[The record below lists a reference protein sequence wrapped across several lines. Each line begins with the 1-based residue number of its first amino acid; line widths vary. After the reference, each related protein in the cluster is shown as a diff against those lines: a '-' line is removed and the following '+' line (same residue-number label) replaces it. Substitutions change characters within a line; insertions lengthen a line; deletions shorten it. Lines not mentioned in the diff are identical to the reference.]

1 MYNFIPFPLHNQL
14 LFWQV
19 VLSLNCFMKIRILG
33 NRVRLRLS
41 QSEVA
46 QIGRLESVEES
57 TNFGENTFS
66 YVLAVHEM
74 DQHIH
79 ANYEGGSIQIS
90 IPKAMAQN
98 WADSDEVGI
107 QTPSDYSP
115 FILIEKDFKCL
126 TVREGEDE
134 SDMFYN
140 PNSTC

>member
-1 MYNFIPFPLHNQL
+1 
-14 LFWQV
+14 
-19 VLSLNCFMKIRILG
+19 MKIRILG

-46 QIGRLESVEES
+46 QIGQFKSVKES
-57 TNFGENTFS
+57 TQFGENTFS
-66 YVLAVHEM
+66 YVLSV
-74 DQHIH
+74 
-79 ANYEGGSIQIS
+79 YSSGSSILSELKDNTITIS
-90 IPKAMAQN
+90 IPEEMAKT

-107 QTPSDYSP
+107 QTPGEITP